1 MAMTQNSVIISTR
14 YLNSNFT
21 VCRLSGYI
29 PTNFDF
35 TTTNA
40 KNFKDFRFVDAH
52 SPEKVKKA
60 GPVVHTVVTKSL
72 PGHFKTVNQRELLK
86 HPAAAQVVDRIPY
99 P

>member
-1 MAMTQNSVIISTR
+1 MQKLLDNNAH
-14 YLNSNFT
+14 SNNLK
-21 VCRLSGYI
+21 LSGYI

-72 PGHFKTVNQRELLK
+72 PGHFKTVNQRELTK
-86 HPAAAQVVDRIPY
+86 HAAVAQVVDRIPY

>member
-1 MAMTQNSVIISTR
+1 MAPTQIKISKFK
-14 YLNSNFT
+14 FT
-21 VCRLSGYI
+21 FYRPSGYI

-40 KNFKDFRFVDAH
+40 KNFKDFRFVEAH

>member
-1 MAMTQNSVIISTR
+1 MALKLNSVI
-14 YLNSNFT
+14 NSNFT
-21 VCRLSGYI
+21 IYRLSGYI

>member
-1 MAMTQNSVIISTR
+1 MEKL
-14 YLNSNFT
+14 LNSNAHANNLK
-21 VCRLSGYI
+21 LSGYI

-52 SPEKVKKA
+52 SPEKVKAA

>member
-1 MAMTQNSVIISTR
+1 MALARIHNTTSKFKLS
-14 YLNSNFT
+14 

>member
-1 MAMTQNSVIISTR
+1 MAPYAKR
-14 YLNSNFT
+14 FFKFKFT
-21 VCRLSGYI
+21 LYRLSGYI

-52 SPEKVKKA
+52 SPEKVKA
-60 GPVVHTVVTKSL
+60 VGPVVHTVVTKSL

>member
-1 MAMTQNSVIISTR
+1 MALKLNSVI
-14 YLNSNFT
+14 NSNFT
-21 VCRLSGYI
+21 IYRLSGYI

-72 PGHFKTVNQRELLK
+72 PGHFKTVNQRELTK
-86 HPAAAQVVDRIPY
+86 HAAVAQVVDRIPY